1 MLDAESEER
10 LGSANAAEVA
20 RQRFHEILG
29 AVGPGIGQRL
39 FEQRPDAFVG
49 VEFGRVGRKRFEM
62 QTGMTPKQRVNRSAL
77 VNLSVVEEGDDVSP
91 QMAQDISQE
100 AADHVAVDI
109 RVEQLTVQPQPP
121 TLRADG
127 DSGDGR
133 YPIVA
138 VDVAVKRRLATRA
151 PGLAH
156 RGDQQKARFVEEEQ
170 VGPQPRGVFFRRGH
184 TVRFHRAMASSS
196 RSMAR
201 RSGFWWLH
209 PRSCRSLPT

>member
-1 MLDAESEER
+1 MFDAEPEER
-10 LGSANAAEVA
+10 LRSADASDLG
-20 RQRFHEILG
+20 RQRLHEIFG
-29 AVGPGIGQRL
+29 AVGAGVGQRL
-39 FEQRPDAFVG
+39 LEQRPDALVG
-49 VEFGRVGRKRFEM
+49 IEFRGVGRKRFEAESR
-62 QTGMTPKQRVNRSAL
+62 MTREQVVNRAAL
-77 VNLSVVEEGDDVSP
+77 VDLPVVEEGDDVSP
-91 QMAQDISQE
+91 QMAQHISQE

-109 RVEQLTVQPQPP
+109 RVEQLTVQPQAP

-133 YPIVA
+133 DPIVA
-138 VDVAVKRRLATRA
+138 VDVTVKRRLAARA